1 VNAGRDDIA
10 AAPGQPA
17 GRAPGSSLVPTW
29 VRGNTNLFAMLVA
42 GVTVGLALF
51 LIGWLAPVLAPL
63 GLGLFLAAL
72 AAPLF
77 TWLEERGRSAALA
90 LAITVTL
97 VVAIGAGL
105 VVLAIVGAKSLAE
118 GLVGYSDALETRYP
132 DVSDRTAA
140 NLVVAVLSRL
150 LPPELLVDVLRAVSG
165 FVLEVGQTLLF
176 AVIVAALLLLDG
188 QRLSRLAAGGLGSEN
203 PVFRE
208 APSIARAAVTYFSV
222 RIRVNVVTAV
232 GLLVLMLLLGIDDAL
247 LWAVAAFFLSFVPY
261 LGLILAMI
269 PPTILALAE
278 SGPLAAAAF
287 VIAGTALNLIAE
299 NLLEPTLTGRAL
311 SLSTWLVF
319 IMFFFWVWLI
329 GPVGALLSMPITVLV
344 VLTLQHNERTQ
355 WVAALLTRDRGE
367 AAANEPR
374 NEPGDEPAAAAAA
387 LPPTPSPP
395 QPASA
400 ALPSDQPGTSPE

>member
-1 VNAGRDDIA
+1 MTDGTEREAEAGSH
-10 AAPGQPA
+10 P
-17 GRAPGSSLVPTW
+17 LVPTW

-42 GVTVGLALF
+42 GVVVGLGLF
-51 LIGWLAPVLAPL
+51 LISWLSPVLAPL

-77 TWLEERGRSAALA
+77 TWLEARGRSAALA
-90 LAITVTL
+90 LTLTVGIVL
-97 VVAIGAGL
+97 VVGAAL
-105 VVLAIVGAKSLAE
+105 VVLALAGASSLAS
-118 GLVGYSDALETRYP
+118 GLVTYSDALESRYP
-132 DVSDRTAA
+132 NVSDATAA
-140 NLVVAVLSRL
+140 NLVVSVLGRI
-150 LPPELLVDVLRAVSG
+150 LPADVLVEVLRAVSG
-165 FVLEVGQTLLF
+165 FVLEIGQTLVF
-176 AVIVAALLLLDG
+176 STIVAALLLLDG

-208 APSIARAAVTYFSV
+208 APSIARAAVTYFGV
-222 RIRVNVVTAV
+222 RIRVNAVTA
-232 GLLVLMLLLGIDDAL
+232 GALLVLMLVLGIDDPL

-261 LGLILAMI
+261 LGLVLAMI

-287 VIAGTALNLIAE
+287 VIGGTALNLIAE

-319 IMFFFWVWLI
+319 IMFFFWVWLL

-344 VLTLQHNERTQ
+344 VLVLQHNERTE

-367 AAANEPR
+367 AAAS
-374 NEPGDEPAAAAAA
+374 GSATAGSTAA
-387 LPPTPSPP
+387 LS
-395 QPASA
+395 
-400 ALPSDQPGTSPE
+400 SDQPGATPE

>member
-1 VNAGRDDIA
+1 MTHAGSEREA
-10 AAPGQPA
+10 E
-17 GRAPGSSLVPTW
+17 PGSQPLVPTW

-42 GVTVGLALF
+42 GVVVGLGLF
-51 LIGWLAPVLAPL
+51 LISWLSPVLAPL

-77 TWLEERGRSAALA
+77 TWLEARGRSAALA
-90 LAITVTL
+90 LTLTVGIVL
-97 VVAIGAGL
+97 VVGAAL
-105 VVLAIVGAKSLAE
+105 VVLALAGASSLAS
-118 GLVGYSDALETRYP
+118 GLVTYSDALESRYP
-132 DVSDRTAA
+132 NVSDATAA
-140 NLVVAVLSRL
+140 NLVVSVLGRI
-150 LPPELLVDVLRAVSG
+150 LPADVLVEVLRAVSG
-165 FVLEVGQTLLF
+165 FVLEIGQTLVF
-176 AVIVAALLLLDG
+176 STIVAALLLLDG

-208 APSIARAAVTYFSV
+208 APSIARAAVTYFGV
-222 RIRVNVVTAV
+222 RIRVNAVTA
-232 GLLVLMLLLGIDDAL
+232 GALLVLMLVLGIDDPL

-261 LGLILAMI
+261 LGLVLAMI

-287 VIAGTALNLIAE
+287 VIGGTALNLIAE

-319 IMFFFWVWLI
+319 IMFFFWVWLL

-344 VLTLQHNERTQ
+344 VLVLQHNERTE

-367 AAANEPR
+367 AAAS
-374 NEPGDEPAAAAAA
+374 GSATAGS
-387 LPPTPSPP
+387 T
-395 QPASA
+395 A
-400 ALPSDQPGTSPE
+400 ALPSDQPGATPE

>member
-1 VNAGRDDIA
+1 MTAETAGGPDPAETA
-10 AAPGQPA
+10 AAA
-17 GRAPGSSLVPTW
+17 TSLVPRW

-42 GVTVGLALF
+42 AVVVGIGLF
-51 LIGWLAPVLAPL
+51 LIAWLAPVLAPL

-77 TWLEERGRSAALA
+77 TRLEERGRSAALA
-90 LAITVTL
+90 LALTVSL
-97 VVAIGAGL
+97 VLVIGVGL
-105 VVLAIVGAKSLAE
+105 VALAIVGARSLAE
-118 GLVGYSDALETRYP
+118 GLVGYSDALESRYP
-132 DVSDRTAA
+132 DVSGSTAA
-140 NLVVAVLSRL
+140 NLVLAVLSRL

-188 QRLSRLAAGGLGSEN
+188 QRLARLAAGGLGSEN

-208 APSIARAAVTYFSV
+208 APAIARAAVTYFGV
-222 RIRVNVVTAV
+222 RIRVNIVTAV
-232 GLLVLMLLLGIDDAL
+232 GLLILMLVLGIDDAL

-261 LGLILAMI
+261 LGLVLAMI

-278 SGPLAAAAF
+278 TGPLAAAIF
-287 VIAGTALNLIAE
+287 IIGGTALNLIAE

-319 IMFFFWVWLI
+319 IMFFFWVWLL

-344 VLTLQHNERTQ
+344 VLVLQHNERTE
-355 WVAALLTRDRGE
+355 WVAALLMRERGD
-367 AAANEPR
+367 APAQ
-374 NEPGDEPAAAAAA
+374 PAAPAAPATA
-387 LPPTPSPP
+387 LSN
-395 QPASA
+395 
-400 ALPSDQPGTSPE
+400 DQPGTTRE